1 MLKVLISRFA
11 YVLTLSLIF
20 GGLSYAQN
28 VDPVLIAQQYVNQGE
43 TEKAKSE
50 YAKLAKDKMYVPRI
64 HDTYLKLLITTKDF
78 KTAEK
83 YMKNVRK
90 DYSSNGTY
98 AVDQAVLYRAMNDQE
113 SLQQYL
119 AQLID
124 EATTL
129 AANESKVN
137 QVKYLAS
144 VLFNKSFGDEAL
156 ATYKLARDKI
166 GRPDMFALDLANIY
180 RVMNQ
185 KEQMIQEYLYF
196 SKGQPR
202 NLAYVKNSLQ
212 RYLTEPAELDTLEM
226 SLYQFI
232 QEEAGNPVFNEL
244 LVWTHLQQKN
254 FPAALRQARALDR
267 RLGNNGENILQ
278 VGMISYNNQNYKT
291 AEKAFGYILDDFE
304 ESPSKRTAEKYA
316 LLSEEE
322 VTKASYPIDTG
333 AIIRLIDKYQVYMEN
348 SRDVYSVAEAK
359 RRVALLQAFQ
369 LNRIPE
375 SIETLSEMLAQPLGD
390 HPVVAEGKMDLA
402 DIYLLDQQ
410 PWESILLYGQVERMF
425 KDQPL
430 GYRAKLK
437 AAKLSYFKGEFE
449 LATSNLD
456 ILKLATSREIANDAL
471 DLSILIKNNTV
482 FDSTDVVMQD
492 YAAIELMLFQNQVEP
507 ALLAMD
513 KMLAQL
519 SSHSIQDELL
529 YLKAN
534 TLRAL
539 GRFDEALEALNVI
552 NTSHYYEILGDDAK
566 FMTGVILEE
575 DKKDL
580 EKAMST
586 YEDLLVKFPGSIFVS
601 EARSRFRELRGD
613 FNN

>member
-11 YVLTLSLIF
+11 YVLTLTLIF

-43 TEKAKSE
+43 TEKAKSK

-90 DYSSNGTY
+90 DYSSNATY

-137 QVKYLAS
+137 QVRYLAS

-333 AIIRLIDKYQVYMEN
+333 AIISLIDKYQVYMEN
-348 SRDVYSVAEAK
+348 SRDAYSVAEAK

-402 DIYLLDQQ
+402 DIYLLHQQ

-539 GRFDEALEALNVI
+539 GRFDKALEALNVI

-601 EARSRFRELRGD
+601 EARSRFRVLRGD